1 MNGTNVI
8 YGVAE
13 AKEPI
18 KNKTMIP
25 YPLNLDDIRKEC
37 LKYNLT
43 ELSYE
48 TNIEKSGLCLFR
60 QGKVGLSGKN
70 IIKLI
75 NYLYRKGV
83 LPND

>member
-1 MNGTNVI
+1 
-8 YGVAE
+8 
-13 AKEPI
+13 
-18 KNKTMIP
+18 MIP
-25 YPLNLDDIRKEC
+25 IPLNLDDIRNEC

-43 ELSYE
+43 DLSYE

-60 QGKVGLSGKN
+60 QGKAGLSGKN

-75 NYLYRKGV
+75 NYLYRKEV